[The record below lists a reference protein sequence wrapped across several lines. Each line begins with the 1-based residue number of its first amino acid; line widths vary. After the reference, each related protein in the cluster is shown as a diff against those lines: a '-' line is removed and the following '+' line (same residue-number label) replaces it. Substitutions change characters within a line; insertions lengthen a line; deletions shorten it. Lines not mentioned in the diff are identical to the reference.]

1 MADGRVPN
9 PDEIRMLPEAVER
22 ERRKKAAE
30 YAEIKRKQAAV
41 NVSIRK
47 QAIEEVRET
56 IRRMREMDPD
66 YSLTPDE
73 IAAMVD
79 DRVARIKAGR

>member
-1 MADGRVPN
+1 MSN
-9 PDEIRMLPEAVER
+9 SDEIQMLPEAVER
-22 ERRKKAAE
+22 ERRKKDAE
-30 YAEIKRKQAAV
+30 DAEIKRKQAAV

-56 IRRMREMDPD
+56 IRMMREMDPD

>member
-1 MADGRVPN
+1 MRVPN

-22 ERRKKAAE
+22 ERRKKE
-30 YAEIKRKQAAV
+30 SEDAEIKRKQAAV

-56 IRRMREMDPD
+56 IRMMREMDPD
-66 YSLTPDE
+66 YSLIPDE